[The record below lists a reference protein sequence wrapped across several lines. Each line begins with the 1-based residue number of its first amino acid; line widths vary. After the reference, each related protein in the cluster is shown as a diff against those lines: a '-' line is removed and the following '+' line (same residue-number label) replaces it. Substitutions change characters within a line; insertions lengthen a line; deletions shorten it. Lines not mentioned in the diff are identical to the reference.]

1 MAEKRFSAEPV
12 LAGLKDFQRR
22 TVDYVFDRLYG
33 QDSTSRFLV
42 ADEVGLGKTLV
53 ARGVIARALE
63 HLQDKVERA
72 DIIYVCSNAAIAA
85 QNINRLNVS
94 GQQGFTLASRLT
106 FLPMQVEQLAS
117 NKVNFV
123 SFTPGTTFDL
133 KSRGGRV
140 EERALIYKMLR
151 GADWDVSL
159 GLMNM
164 LQASVQNRENWKW
177 WAMHWEPPIDD
188 ALAEAFRTKVNEDT
202 KLVERLNTCCAAFH
216 RFRKHVPSSD
226 SEVRYELIGELR
238 YQLAQTC
245 LHALEPDLVILDEF
259 QRFKDLLNGGDEA
272 ALLARELFSY
282 PESRTLLLSATPYK
296 MLSLDH
302 EQDDDHYPDFL
313 NTLRFLFHGED
324 AIVGVRREIQ
334 EYRNQ
339 LFALTGGGHAQIC
352 KARDVLQQ
360 SLLRVMCR
368 TERVGMTQRL
378 DAMLT
383 EPPRKASLRAVDLDH
398 AAMADRAARAVG
410 AFEPIEYWK
419 SSPYLLNFLKHYD
432 LRRRIDEVL
441 DAPPDD
447 LLEALSK
454 ANGHIL
460 TKDMFEDYQTLD
472 PACARMRVL
481 FEDTL
486 DKGMWRLL
494 WMPPALSY
502 SQPAG
507 AYADI
512 GDVTK
517 SLVFS
522 SWNLVPDAIAAL
534 CSYEAERR
542 MIEGLNKQLKHSE
555 LYSRLGQLLRFDK
568 AGDGRLSGMPVLAW
582 LLPSTMLANAFD
594 PLVYALQHGNGEP
607 ISGDALVSAAESRCK
622 QLIDQLPKGGTG
634 SRADER
640 WYWAAPAM
648 LESGTD
654 LICWAR
660 SEDGWV
666 ATEDN
671 RDPGTRFRDHVAQ
684 LIDVAEG
691 NVDFGPRPDDLA
703 RVLAEMTV
711 AAPGVCA
718 LRALRRAAPTLAVD
732 DHRLLSAAAR
742 IASGFRTL
750 FNLPE
755 TIALLRGSGEDSYW
769 RRTLQYGIDGNI
781 QAVLDEQV
789 HVLLEQLGLTDHE
802 DGERV
807 EGISKSLASSL
818 SIRTAQIR
826 IDELAVQGQAIKQS
840 DFSTR
845 CRFALRFG
853 DLRDD
858 RDSTLARAD
867 VVREAFNSP
876 FRPFILASTSIGQ
889 EGLDFHTWCHAVVHW
904 NLPSNPVDLEQR
916 EGRVHRYKGHAVRK
930 NIAEHY
936 GLAGLEQ
943 WNEEGDPW
951 AFLFRRAQQD
961 RPVGSSDL
969 VPFWIYE
976 EGSARVE
983 RRVPLIPF
991 SREVGQLHRLKQNLA
1006 LYRLVFGQPRQEDL
1020 LAYISQNVGTSDAE
1034 HATASWRI
1042 SLQPP
1047 EDDFGEPG

>member
-1 MAEKRFSAEPV
+1 MAEERFSAEPV

-33 QDSTSRFLV
+33 RDSTSRFLV

-53 ARGVIARALE
+53 ARGLIARALE
-63 HLQDKVERA
+63 HIQDKVERA

-94 GQQGFTLASRLT
+94 GQQGFALASRLT
-106 FLPMQVEQLAS
+106 FLPMQVKQFAA

-159 GLMNM
+159 GLLNM
-164 LQASVQNRENWKW
+164 LQASVQNSNWER
-177 WAMHWEPPIDD
+177 WAKHWEPPIDE
-188 ALAEAFRTKVNEDT
+188 ALAAAFRTEVNKDT
-202 KLVERLNTCCAAFH
+202 ELVARLNACCTEFR
-216 RFRKHVPSSD
+216 RFRKHVASSD
-226 SEVRYELIGELR
+226 SAARYELIGELR
-238 YQLAQTC
+238 YQLAKTC

-259 QRFKDLLNGGDEA
+259 QRFKDLLNGDDDA

-313 NTLRFLFHGED
+313 NTLRFLFQGED
-324 AIVGVRREIQ
+324 AVAGVRREIQ

-339 LFALTGGGHAQIC
+339 LFALTGGGHSEIGN
-352 KARDVLQQ
+352 ARDCLQQ

-383 EPPRKASLRAVDLDH
+383 EPPRKASLCTVDLDH

-410 AFEPIEYWK
+410 ACEPIEYWK

-447 LLEALSK
+447 LLEALRK
-454 ANGHIL
+454 ADGHIL
-460 TKDMFEDYQTLD
+460 TKRMFEEYQTLD

-486 DKGMWRLL
+486 EKGMWRLL
-494 WMPPALSY
+494 WMPPSLSY
-502 SQPAG
+502 SQPAA
-507 AYADI
+507 AYADV

-542 MIEGLNKQLKHSE
+542 MTEGLDKSLKHSD
-555 LYSRLGQLLRFDK
+555 LYDRLKPLLRFTKGSD
-568 AGDGRLSGMPVLAW
+568 DRLTGMPVVAW
-582 LLPSTMLANAFD
+582 LLPSTSLANALD
-594 PLVYALQHGNGEP
+594 PLVFALRQGNGEP
-607 ISGDALVSAAESRCK
+607 ISADALVSAAESCCK
-622 QLIDQLPKGGTG
+622 QLIDRFPKGGPG

-648 LESGTD
+648 LEHGTH
-654 LICWAR
+654 LMFWAQ
-660 SEDGWV
+660 SEEGWV
-666 ATEDN
+666 AAEDS
-671 RDPGTRFRDHVAQ
+671 RDPGSRFRDHVAQ
-684 LIDVAEG
+684 LVEAAKG
-691 NVDFGPRPDDLA
+691 NLDLGPQPDDLA
-703 RVLAEMTV
+703 RVLAEMAV

-718 LRALRRAAPTLAVD
+718 LRALRRVSPNLAAD

-742 IASGFRTL
+742 IAGGFRTL

-755 TIALLRGSGEDSYW
+755 TVALLRGSGEESYW

-781 QAVLDEQV
+781 QAVLDEQI
-789 HVLLEQLGLTDHE
+789 HVLLEQLGLSDHE
-802 DGERV
+802 HGERV
-807 EGISKSLASSL
+807 EGISRSLADSL

-826 IDELAVQGQAIKQS
+826 IDELKAQGDSIERS
-840 DFSTR
+840 DFNTR

-853 DLRDD
+853 ELRDD
-858 RDSTLARAD
+858 SSKTVARAD
-867 VVREAFNSP
+867 AVREAFNSP
-876 FRPFILASTSIGQ
+876 FRPFVLASTSIGQ

-930 NIAEHY
+930 NIGEHY

-943 WNEEGDPW
+943 WDEEGDPW
-951 AFLFRRAQQD
+951 AFLFRKAKRD
-961 RPVGSSDL
+961 RLAGSSDL

-976 EGSARVE
+976 QGSARIE

-991 SREVGQLHRLKQNLA
+991 SREVGQLHQLKKNLA

-1020 LAYISQNVGTSDAE
+1020 LAHISHNVELSDAE
-1034 HATASWRI
+1034 QATASWRI

-1047 EDDFGEPG
+1047 EDDDESSS